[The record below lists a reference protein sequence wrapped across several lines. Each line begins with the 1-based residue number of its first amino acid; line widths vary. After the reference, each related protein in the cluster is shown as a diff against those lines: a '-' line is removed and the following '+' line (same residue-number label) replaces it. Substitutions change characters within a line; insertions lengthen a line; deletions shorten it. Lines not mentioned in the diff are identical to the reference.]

1 MTKVR
6 HVLWRRR
13 WRRWRRKRSNEQHRE
28 ATRAGLV
35 MWCNTRELVER
46 ERKSDLEY

>member
-1 MTKVR
+1 MAKVR
-6 HVLWRRR
+6 HLLCWRRR
-13 WRRWRRKRSNEQHRE
+13 RAKRSNEQHRE

-46 ERKSDLEY
+46 ERERKSHLEY